1 MFPVSTAYKEA
12 IQLHRKQGFRNTFK
26 ARIYLGAFDPT
37 AMGDVVL
44 SDNGH
49 TAQSTL
55 ANINAEAVYTSY
67 ATWENNSFSLD
78 GLQRFMP
85 RKNMIRKGNVVSLN
99 GNKNVQGG
107 KKKKEEG
114 ARGLTV
120 SSFGYRTTSGK

>member
-85 RKNMIRKGNVVSLN
+85 RKKHDP
-99 GNKNVQGG
+99 QGQRG
-107 KKKKEEG
+107 FAEWQQER
-114 ARGLTV
+114 ARGQ
-120 SSFGYRTTSGK
+120 K